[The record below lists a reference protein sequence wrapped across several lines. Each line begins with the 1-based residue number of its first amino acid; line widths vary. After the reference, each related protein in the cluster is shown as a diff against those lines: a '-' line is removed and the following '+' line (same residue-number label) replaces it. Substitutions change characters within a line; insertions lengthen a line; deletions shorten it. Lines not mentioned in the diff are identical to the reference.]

1 MPVVSTSC
9 STTPASSRSSA
20 RSITGPSPPRACSNL
35 RDARVL
41 IRNSQSQ
48 QEGAMP
54 HDLIIKNGMVVDGSG
69 FSRYRADVAVQDG
82 RIAEIGRI
90 RQSAETTIDAEGL
103 FVAPGIIDLHTH
115 YDVQPFWDRLC
126 TSSIWHGVTTVLTG
140 NCGLTLAPLRPE
152 HRETMLATFCCVE
165 DLPVGALNAVLPW
178 TWQSFDEF
186 LQSIDIGLGV
196 NMMPLVGHNP
206 LRLSVMGGGAWDRA
220 ATPDEIGAM
229 QALLRVALEEGAWG
243 WSTTNSPTHA
253 GPQGQP
259 VPTRLATDEERVALG
274 RTLGEFNRGSSGMR
288 PPGAGRPSEADQQH
302 LLDVAQQSGRPVFFL
317 GFDAAARSYVEA
329 AARQGAQLYNLL
341 RVIPFN
347 PRFTL
352 KKTTYFANL
361 DVWDVAMAMPFD
373 ERMAYLADPDK
384 RAELRL
390 AATQRQRRRPGVL
403 GRLIKWDAI
412 VVSRVALAKN
422 RALEGRTLTDLAQAS
437 GTHVADAMLDLAIE
451 EKLETEFFLQ
461 SRPPSVDVELADYV
475 KTGHAIPSQTD
486 AGAHL
491 NTNFCTAG
499 ESSYVLGEWVRERQ
513 LLTLED
519 AVRRFTFQPARI
531 MGLGDRG
538 LVREGMVADLMVFDL
553 SRIDVKEDG
562 DTGDGQS
569 RRARRSHLPQGVDH
583 VIVGGEPVFEHGKHT
598 GAFPGRV
605 LRAPNRG

>member
-1 MPVVSTSC
+1 MPY
-9 STTPASSRSSA
+9 
-20 RSITGPSPPRACSNL
+20 
-35 RDARVL
+35 
-41 IRNSQSQ
+41 
-48 QEGAMP
+48 
-54 HDLIIKNGMVVDGSG
+54 DLIIRDGMVVDGSG
-69 FSRYRADVAVQDG
+69 FSRYRADVAVMDG

-90 RQSAETTIDAEGL
+90 RGSARRTIDAEGR

-115 YDVQPFWDRLC
+115 YDVQPFWDPLC

-165 DLPVGALNAVLPW
+165 DLPVSSLAAVLPW

-186 LQSIDIGLGV
+186 LKAIDIGLGV

-206 LRLSVMGGGAWDRA
+206 LRLSVMDGAAWDRA
-220 ATPDEIGAM
+220 ATPDEMAAM
-229 QALLRVALEEGAWG
+229 QALLRAALEEGAWG

-259 VPTRLATDEERVALG
+259 VPTRLATDEERIALG
-274 RTLGEFNRGSSGMR
+274 RTLGEFNRGVIEIL
-288 PPGAGRPSEADQQH
+288 PPGAGRPTEADQQH
-302 LLDVAQQSGRPVFFL
+302 LLDVAQVSGRPVFFL

-352 KKTTYFANL
+352 KRTTYFANL
-361 DVWDVAMAMPFD
+361 DVWDVAMAMPLD
-373 ERMAYLADPDK
+373 ERVAYLADPGK
-384 RAELRL
+384 RAELRQ

-412 VVSRVALAKN
+412 TVSKAALASN
-422 RALEGRTLTDLAQAS
+422 RALEGRSIADLAETS
-437 GTHVADAMLDLAIE
+437 GKHVADAILDLAVE
-451 EKLETEFFLQ
+451 ERLETEFLLQ
-461 SRPPSVDVELADYV
+461 SRPPAVDVELADYV

-519 AVRRFTFQPARI
+519 AIRRYTFQPARI
-531 MGLGDRG
+531 MGLNDRG
-538 LVREGMVADLMVFDL
+538 LVREGMVADLVVFDL
-553 SRIDVKEDG
+553 DRINITEDEI
-562 DTGDGQS
+562 TRDGPS
-569 RRARRSHLPQGVDH
+569 GSPRRVQRAEGVEH
-583 VIVGGEPVFEHGKHT
+583 VIVGGEPVLDHGQHT
-598 GAFPGRV
+598 GALPGRV
-605 LRAPNRG
+605 LRAPRRA

>member
-1 MPVVSTSC
+1 MAYDLV
-9 STTPASSRSSA
+9 
-20 RSITGPSPPRACSNL
+20 
-35 RDARVL
+35 
-41 IRNSQSQ
+41 IR
-48 QEGAMP
+48 
-54 HDLIIKNGMVVDGSG
+54 NGMVVDGSG
-69 FSRYRADVAVQDG
+69 FSRYRADVAITDG
-82 RIAEIGRI
+82 RIVEIGRI
-90 RQSAETTIDAEGL
+90 RGAARKTIEAEGL

-126 TSSIWHGVTTVLTG
+126 TSSVWHGVTTVLTG

-152 HRETMLATFCCVE
+152 HREAMLATFCCVE
-165 DLPVGALNAVLPW
+165 DLPVSSLGPVLPW

-186 LQSIDIGLGV
+186 LKAIDIGLGV
-196 NMMPLVGHNP
+196 NFMPLVGHNP
-206 LRLSVMGGGAWDRA
+206 LRLSVMGAEAWDRA
-220 ATPDEIGAM
+220 ATPDEVAAM
-229 QALLRVALEEGAWG
+229 QGLLSAALEEGAWG

-259 VPTRLATDEERVALG
+259 VPSRLATDEERIAFG
-274 RTLGEFNRGSSGMR
+274 RTLGEWNRGVIEIL
-288 PPGAGRPSEADQQH
+288 PPSAGRPDEADQRH
-302 LLDVAQQSGRPVFFL
+302 LFDVAQASGRPVFFL
-317 GFDAAARSYVEA
+317 GFDASARSYVEEST
-329 AARQGAQLYNLL
+329 RQGAQLYNLL

-361 DVWDVAMAMPFD
+361 DVWDVIMAAPFD
-373 ERMAYLADPDK
+373 ERVALLTNPAK
-384 RAELRL
+384 RAELRE

-403 GRLIKWDAI
+403 GRFIKWDSI
-412 VVSRVALAKN
+412 FVSKVTRDEH
-422 RALEGRTLTDLAQAS
+422 RSLEGRTIADLAQAT
-437 GTHVADAMLDLAIE
+437 GKHVADVILDLAVA

-461 SRPPSVDVELADYV
+461 SRSPAVDAELADYV

-531 MGLGDRG
+531 MGLSDRG

-553 SRIDVKEDG
+553 ARINVKEDEI
-562 DTGDGQS
+562 TLDGPS
-569 RRARRSHLPQGVDH
+569 GSPRRVQRAEGVEH
-583 VIVGGEPVFEHGKHT
+583 VIVGGEPVFEHGQHT
-598 GAFPGRV
+598 GALPGRV
-605 LRAPNRG
+605 LRAPRRP

>member
-1 MPVVSTSC
+1 
-9 STTPASSRSSA
+9 
-20 RSITGPSPPRACSNL
+20 
-35 RDARVL
+35 
-41 IRNSQSQ
+41 
-48 QEGAMP
+48 MP

-69 FSRYRADVAVQDG
+69 FSRYRADVAVKDG

-90 RQSAETTIDAEGL
+90 RGSAETTIDAEGL
-103 FVAPGIIDLHTH
+103 FITPGIIDLHTH

-178 TWQSFDEF
+178 TWRSFDEF
-186 LQSIDIGLGV
+186 LTAIDIGLGV

-206 LRLSVMGGGAWDRA
+206 LRLSVMGEAAWDRA
-220 ATPDEIGAM
+220 ATPDETAAM
-229 QALLRVALEEGAWG
+229 QTLLRTALEEGAWG
-243 WSTTNSPTHA
+243 WSTTVSPTHA

-259 VPTRLATDEERVALG
+259 VPTRLATDDERVALG
-274 RTLGEFNRGSSGMR
+274 RTLGEFNRGVIEIL
-288 PPGAGRPSEADQQH
+288 PPGAGRPDEADRQH
-302 LLDVAQQSGRPVFFL
+302 LFEVAQASGRPVFFL
-317 GFDAAARSYVEA
+317 GFDASAREYVEGTA
-329 AARQGAQLYNLL
+329 QQGAQLYNLL

-347 PRFTL
+347 PRFSL

-361 DVWDVAMAMPFD
+361 DVWDVAMAAPFD
-373 ERMAYLADPDK
+373 ERVALLANPEQ
-384 RAELRL
+384 RAALRE

-403 GRLIKWDAI
+403 GRFIKWDAI
-412 VVSRVALAKN
+412 TVSKTVRDKN
-422 RALEGRTLTDLAQAS
+422 RALEGRTIADLAQAM
-437 GTHVADAMLDLAIE
+437 GKHVADVMLDLSLE
-451 EKLETEFFLQ
+451 EGLETEFSLQ
-461 SRPPSVDVELADYV
+461 TRGPEVDAELAEYV

-519 AVRRFTFQPARI
+519 AIRRFTFQPASI
-531 MGLGDRG
+531 MGLRDRG
-538 LVREGMVADLMVFDL
+538 LVREGMAADLMVFDL
-553 SRIDVKEDG
+553 ARIDITEDEI
-562 DTGDGQS
+562 THDGPS
-569 RRARRSHLPQGVDH
+569 GSPRRVQRAKGVEH
-583 VIVGGEPVFEHGKHT
+583 VIVGGKPVLDHGQHT

-605 LRAPNRG
+605 LRASR